1 MTRRFIPHSQPFIGS
16 EEIEACNRVLDSRM
30 LAKGKLVDEFEKKF
44 ASLTGYSQAVST
56 TSGTSALLFLLQSLN
71 IGKGHEVIVPI
82 YACSSIANAVRSVG
96 ATPVFSD
103 SSLYWC
109 STFEDIAKLCTKRTR
124 AIVLVHM
131 YGIDASH
138 DRFDS
143 LDIPIIEDLSHAI
156 GLERRY
162 RSCYELAFTSLNA
175 TKCLTTGE
183 GGMALYSVNS
193 KNALDASSSNQV
205 FFNKFN
211 RMNDLSATIG
221 LSQLNKY
228 NTMLERRRAI
238 ARIYLE
244 ELHDI
249 SLDINDMRL
258 LFHRDSNDRRSS
270 IFFRFLATINGDVP
284 EVIEYFAREHNISL
298 RRGVDAMES
307 QSRARFPNAIDL
319 FESTLSI
326 PIYPSLS
333 FRDTRR
339 IARALKGY
347 FGA

>member
-16 EEIEACNRVLDSRM
+16 EEMKACNRVLASKM

-44 ASLTGYSQAVST
+44 AALTGYSQAVST

-82 YACSSIANAVRSVG
+82 YACNSIANAVRRVG
-96 ATPVFSD
+96 ATPIFSD

-138 DRFDS
+138 DQIDS

-156 GLERRY
+156 GLSRRY
-162 RSCYELAFTSLNA
+162 SSNYELAFTSLNA
-175 TKCLTTGE
+175 TKCITTGE
-183 GGMALYSVNS
+183 GGMALYSVNN
-193 KNALDASSSNQV
+193 KNALETSNLNQV

-211 RMNDLSATIG
+211 RMNDISAAIG
-221 LSQLNKY
+221 LAQLNKY
-228 NTMLERRRAI
+228 NNMLERRRAI
-238 ARIYLE
+238 ATFYLE
-244 ELHDI
+244 ELHDT
-249 SLDINDMRL
+249 SLDINYMRL
-258 LFHRDSNDRRSS
+258 LFHGNSHDQRSS
-270 IFFRFLATINGDVP
+270 IFFRFLATVNGDIP
-284 EVIEYFAREHNISL
+284 DIIQYFTREHKISL

-307 QSRARFPNAIDL
+307 QSQAKFPNAIRL

-333 FRDTRR
+333 SRDTRR
-339 IARALKGY
+339 IVKALKGY